1 MRGDLAWEDSDK
13 QQRHWRRRWPSW
25 RFQPR
30 LKPGI
35 TAMGSAATDLVATV
49 SVDTAGLEAAILP
62 ATSVVMAGMA
72 DIAATDGAGV
82 VFIRP
87 SASTP
92 TLTMMITPTTTIPIM
107 MMMSTTTITVVLT
120 GAISAEAS
128 AGRSRTSR
136 PRKRFG
142 LQ

>member
-30 LKPGI
+30 LKPDI

-49 SVDTAGLEAAILP
+49 SVDTAGLEAAILS

-72 DIAATDGAGV
+72 DIAATDGAGGG
-82 VFIRP
+82 FIPPATSTHAP
-87 SASTP
+87 S
-92 TLTMMITPTTTIPIM
+92 
-107 MMMSTTTITVVLT
+107 
-120 GAISAEAS
+120 SAH
-128 AGRSRTSR
+128 TH
-136 PRKRFG
+136 
-142 LQ
+142 